1 MSVPWSVEYNK
12 TKFCFI
18 LEKKANVVLVLSQ
31 LDDRYFAGLAGQ
43 YEFELSF
50 RVHRAGEEDYIVR
63 SHGGYSMRRSVTA
76 ELELEA
82 GEYHVL
88 VKIEATRNTNAS
100 PVEDVV
106 RNNVKERRDK
116 LLRIGLAY
124 DLAHAKGEIKET
136 EEEKKGRKKAAAINK
151 AKEKKTMREKLEQE
165 KKKSLKMEQWAPCSS
180 ELGPVSCQ
188 DRGQKM
194 KQGHY
199 ILTLPLD
206 RTHNDNKEK
215 RKLRAADLKRKEKAK
230 AKAEK
235 LAAANKEKTQKDTSK
250 PEAKAKAVKET
261 KSNQKTEA
269 RPAEPEATTVER
281 EEPVANGP
289 ANEQASGKSET
300 AIAAHVTGEATE
312 KNENEPPSIDFTE
325 KSEDTNAAA
334 SKTLEIPII
343 SARASVAPS
352 ISGFD
357 SDGESDIVSVIS
369 DISSG
374 VVSDAIAEA
383 SKLVAEAAN
392 VAPPPPNSDD
402 EDEFERDPWNAI
414 AVVGLRVYSKDSGV
428 SVKVIR
434 PRDWEHVEGKGEA
447 KLDVDDSAADATKDI
462 ELKGGAQEESKK

>member
-12 TKFCFI
+12 TKFCFV

-50 RVHRAGEEDYIVR
+50 RVHRAGEGDYIVR

-88 VKIEATRNTNAS
+88 VKIEATRNTDAS

-136 EEEKKGRKKAAAINK
+136 EEEKKGRKRAEAVKK
-151 AKEKKTMREKLEQE
+151 AKEKKTTREKLEKE
-165 KKKSLKMEQWAPCSS
+165 KRKSTQGNRPGSDIFLALEISFMCKNLTAWERNNGFLGDLNFDMCYTRVWGGRSS
-180 ELGPVSCQ
+180 K
-188 DRGQKM
+188 DT
-194 KQGHY
+194 
-199 ILTLPLD
+199 ILTLLCD
-206 RTHNDNKEK
+206 RTHNENKEK
-215 RKLRAADLKRKEKAK
+215 RKQRAAAVKRKEKAK

-235 LAAANKEKTQKDTSK
+235 LAAERELVA
-250 PEAKAKAVKET
+250 
-261 KSNQKTEA
+261 KSNE
-269 RPAEPEATTVER
+269 
-281 EEPVANGP
+281 P
-289 ANEQASGKSET
+289 ANEQAFGKSDT
-300 AIAAHVTGEATE
+300 ADATSVTGEATE
-312 KNENEPPSIDFTE
+312 KSEKEPSSTE
-325 KSEDTNAAA
+325 STKKPVDINAAA
-334 SKTLEIPII
+334 SKTLEIPILG
-343 SARASVAPS
+343 ARVSVAPS
-352 ISGFD
+352 LPALD
-357 SDGESDIVSVIS
+357 SDDESDIVSVIS

-374 VVSDAIAEA
+374 VVEDAIAEA
-383 SKLVAEAAN
+383 KLVAEAAIP
-392 VAPPPPNSDD
+392 APPPPNSDD
-402 EDEFERDPWNAI
+402 EDEFEKDPWNAI

-447 KLDVDDSAADATKDI
+447 KLDVDDSAADATKDL
-462 ELKGGAQEESKK
+462 ELESEKQESKKERSSEGSGVMV